1 MKTKQFESVE
11 KNVLS
16 VLLPQKEIDV
26 DVTHMGN
33 QKCTKTMQDKVQS
46 TFRWWDNYCQRAWQ
60 TLREPIELSPDRMFR
75 ETFDLCSPR
84 PG

>member
-1 MKTKQFESVE
+1 MKTKQFESFE

-33 QKCTKTMQDKVQS
+33 QKCTKTMQDKVES
-46 TFRWWDNYCQRAWQ
+46 TFR
-60 TLREPIELSPDRMFR
+60 
-75 ETFDLCSPR
+75 
-84 PG
+84 